1 MTKDLS
7 SQVYYVR
14 QPLCL
19 LWLPYLDSY
28 LLTYLL
34 WNLLWRGS
42 CQNGVEEIIINL
54 FCLYTNLELWLLDRQ
69 ACQEV
74 FFFSSYLLLLF
85 LFLLIPWRK
94 DADSLYKV
102 AWVWEFQ
109 QNYASYHYPKFGS
122 TIKTSRLNRSTWYH
136 LQLGCVACWHLRLT
150 WGRGNRGKWEIGV
163 LLYCH
168 QYCFGSRFDLNTYK
182 DG

>member
-1 MTKDLS
+1 MLALATIPRL
-7 SQVYYVR
+7 
-14 QPLCL
+14 
-19 LWLPYLDSY
+19 
-28 LLTYLL
+28 LLTYLPTMESAVERL
-34 WNLLWRGS
+34 MPKWRGRDHHQPFLS
-42 CQNGVEEIIINL
+42 IYQPWTLVVG
-54 FCLYTNLELWLLDRQ
+54 Q
-69 ACQEV
+69 AGLPRS

-168 QYCFGSRFDLNTYK
+168 QYCFSSRFDLNTYK